1 MGSWQKG
8 DDTRWHFW
16 KIIYLV
22 LIKFR
27 GAFGVKRSSEPLL
40 PTECLVKF
48 ITYQNYKDKIT
59 DWHHLSFS
67 YEVYRV
73 IPFGVFWGSFDHPF
87 TLNIVICFFNFRNI
101 LSLST
106 FFDNLVYGHYVLSWV
121 SILEAHWPKCGSNSL
136 LGIFRKSDKRQLFT
150 EMLYLLVLIYLFN
163 QKCCT
168 NIKLQ

>member
-101 LSLST
+101 YHCRHFLIIWFMGIMYLAE
-106 FFDNLVYGHYVLSWV
+106 FLFWRHIGRNMGQIHY
-121 SILEAHWPKCGSNSL
+121 
-136 LGIFRKSDKRQLFT
+136 
-150 EMLYLLVLIYLFN
+150 
-163 QKCCT
+163 
-168 NIKLQ
+168 